1 MMRKTIDILF
11 YVIAAFYVFMM
22 IDLFFRFNMM
32 FDPNRIISRSYNLI
46 PFQTIWEY
54 AGGSDSMS
62 KSFVLYNIFG
72 NIVVF
77 IPFGLFLQ
85 VIKKRKTF
93 RKSLLIVIITS
104 MAIELMQFISGLG
117 ASDIDDVL
125 LNSCGGIIGI
135 LIYQLFKKGLK
146 EESRTKTAITI
157 LSVLLGTPIIYLYF
171 TTVFG
176 HLRL

>member
-1 MMRKTIDILF
+1 
-11 YVIAAFYVFMM
+11 
-22 IDLFFRFNMM
+22 
-32 FDPNRIISRSYNLI
+32 
-46 PFQTIWEY
+46 
-54 AGGSDSMS
+54 MS

-85 VIKKRKTF
+85 VIQKRKTF

-117 ASDIDDVL
+117 ASDIDDVI
-125 LNSCGGIIGI
+125 LNTCGGIIGI
-135 LIYQLFKKGLK
+135 LAYQLFRKVLK
-146 EESRTKTAITI
+146 EEGRAKTAITI
-157 LSVLLGTPIIYLYF
+157 LSFLIGTPIIYLYF